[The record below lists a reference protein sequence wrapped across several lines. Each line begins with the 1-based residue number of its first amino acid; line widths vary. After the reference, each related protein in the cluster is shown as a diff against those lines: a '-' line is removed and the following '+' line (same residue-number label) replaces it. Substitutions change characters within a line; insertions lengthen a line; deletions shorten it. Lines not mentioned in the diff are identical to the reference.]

1 MRGAALGPELHGVGQ
16 ALDHRH
22 RAQVYRAQ
30 VVGVCGVRCTHD
42 RAAAHA
48 RGQIHADR
56 GSARTCAGVVD
67 HRPIACLQ
75 QVDAG
80 RHVAHSDVAGGSDR
94 DVVAVLVRGQAHVGE
109 FHASLAS
116 HREAAIG
123 HVDGIEHEISV
134 ALADRHTASMRG
146 LQCQALQLGVE
157 RHGATGT
164 HVQLIG
170 LERVGQ
176 QYRGGHRLPG
186 VGHIA
191 RRVGQERRRLDDLPS
206 RTQHDVAAVVR
217 LQRVHRQRASAHRQ
231 RGEDDI
237 VAVAAA
243 QRAHE
248 RSAERSCGGHGDR
261 AVVGLRVLQQQAA
274 QVGQL
279 HIACSRGTERGL
291 AGHGVQLN
299 AGLRQD
305 PDLSRR
311 ENATRQRCACG
322 ARSGRRFHLL
332 DSAKSCRQVD
342 ALVRRLRSEGGAR
355 HADVTAQ
362 VARGQHDVAG
372 GGQHTRLGVG
382 RDGPV
387 LADAVTGLHLQLI
400 CSDEAAQIDVAA
412 GPGIDVQAAPGCEGG
427 IQLGDAAP
435 RQVKPCLQV
444 DLAEL
449 ARGLQ
454 DGGVVQRHAVARHQI
469 DVGRA
474 QPGGDLLPVPHLT
487 LELQQSAS
495 VDGHGL
501 GRGHAAAQ
509 AHVAAGVDR
518 DRRAGDG
525 LAVELAILTRC
536 RILGGD
542 HRAQAGLLLNHR
554 HLRPDRD
561 VLLRHHLHI
570 LDHRLVNRAELED
583 VLVLRGELVAQLDA
597 RVVDVMPVGLP
608 VVAVVLVGLGDRGV
622 QCLAALDFDVEVVAT
637 VVGLSVDPVVL
648 GTADPVEL
656 GPHRVPGIAVEVLL
670 PPPVSIAI
678 VTAGCHEQAV
688 ALPIALI
695 DLGAASID
703 LHQVTVGA
711 RLVVDA
717 APFTDLAL
725 VVVLAPL
732 AAVVVV
738 DPHSDHGGPG
748 APVLVAEGVG
758 FERAGACA
766 VLAQRLRVEGQ

>member
-1 MRGAALGPELHGVGQ
+1 MDNRQRG
-16 ALDHRH
+16 
-22 RAQVYRAQ
+22 QVYGAQ
-30 VVGVCGVRCTHD
+30 MAGVRRVRDTHD
-42 RAAAHA
+42 RAAAHS
-48 RGQIHADR
+48 RGQGDADGR
-56 GSARTCAGVVD
+56 GACTRAGVVD

-75 QVDAG
+75 QVDTG
-80 RHVAHSDVAGGSDR
+80 RHVAHANVASSSDR

-109 FHASLAS
+109 FHASQARD
-116 HREAAIG
+116 REAAIG
-123 HVDGIEHEISV
+123 HDDGVEHEITA
-134 ALADRHTASMRG
+134 ALGDRHAARARG
-146 LQCQALQLGVE
+146 LQCHPLQLGAE

-191 RRVGQERRRLDDLPS
+191 RYVGQERRRLDDLPS
-206 RTQHDVAAVVR
+206 RTQFDVAAVVR
-217 LQRVHRQRASAHRQ
+217 LQRIHRQRASAHRQ
-231 RGEDDI
+231 RGENNV

-243 QRAHE
+243 QRAHQ
-248 RSAERSCGGHGDR
+248 RSAQRSCGGHGDR
-261 AVVGLRVLQQQAA
+261 AVVGLRVLQQQGA

-279 HIACSRGTERGL
+279 HITCSRGTERGL

-355 HADVTAQ
+355 HADMAAQ
-362 VARGQHDVAG
+362 IACGQHDVAG

-387 LADAVTGLHLQLI
+387 LAYAVTGLHLQLI

-412 GPGIDVQAAPGCEGG
+412 GPGIDVQAAPRCECR

-608 VVAVVLVGLGDRGV
+608 VVAVVLVGLGNGGV
-622 QCLAALDFDVEVVAT
+622 QGTATLDLDEEIVATSTLSLAALAI
-637 VVGLSVDPVVL
+637 VL
-648 GTADPVEL
+648 RTADPVVG
-656 GPHRVPGIAVEVLL
+656 GPHRVPGVLIEVLL
-670 PPPVSIAI
+670 LPEVVIAI
-678 VTAGCHEQAV
+678 VTAGRHEQTVAV
-688 ALPIALI
+688 PVVLVN
-695 DLGAASID
+695 LGAAVVD

-711 RLVVDA
+711 RLVADV

-738 DPHSDHGGPG
+738 DPHSDHSGPG